1 VPPDGTEHRVTHP
14 MGVGAAKQIRH
25 AGKMLVAY
33 DGTPSA
39 RRALQRA
46 AVLHQVGARLGLI
59 YVSERGDDRDGHLE
73 EGRLALA
80 ASGIEADSMAVAGS
94 AAHAICI
101 AAERDGYDTI
111 VIGRRNLRDAGQLLL
126 GSVASRVVAGATC
139 DVVVV
144 A

>member
-1 VPPDGTEHRVTHP
+1 MEH
-14 MGVGAAKQIRH
+14 GAAHAVSMGATQRIRR
-25 AGKMLVAY
+25 AGRTLIAY

-39 RRALQRA
+39 RRALARA
-46 AVLHQVGARLGLI
+46 VFLHRDGARVGLI
-59 YVSERGDDRDGHLE
+59 HVSEHGDDREGHLE
-73 EGRLALA
+73 EARAALA
-80 ASGIEADSMAVAGS
+80 GSGIEADSIAVAGS
-94 AAHAICI
+94 AAHAICV

-111 VIGRRNLRDAGQLLL
+111 VVGRRNLRGAGQLLL

>member
-1 VPPDGTEHRVTHP
+1 
-14 MGVGAAKQIRH
+14 
-25 AGKMLVAY
+25 MLLAY

-46 AVLHQVGARLGLI
+46 AVLHRDGARLGLI
-59 YVSERGDDRDGHLE
+59 YVSEHGDDRDGHLE
-73 EGRLALA
+73 EARQALA
-80 ASGIEADSMAVAGS
+80 DRGIEADPMAVTGS

-111 VIGRRNLRDAGQLLL
+111 VIGRRNLRDTGQILL